1 MGHEPQHA
9 NAGPLVHLGAGGPS
23 WPRELDH
30 IEVPPEALWLR
41 GRIELLAVRPRV
53 AIVGSR
59 APTEYGLTQARRFGG
74 ALAAAG
80 VCVVSGLARGID
92 AAAHEAALERG
103 GATLAVVG
111 SGVDRPW
118 PEGPLA
124 ERMAHSGLLLSE
136 LAPGTPP
143 RRHHFPLRN
152 RLIAGLCTAVVVVEA
167 AARSGSLITARWA
180 VDQGREVLAIP
191 GRVDRPLSVGCLE
204 LIAKGARVAIGPS
217 DVLDVLGLAA
227 EARGAPPL
235 PTTPLLEELATGA
248 LCADDLSRRLARP
261 LMGVLAELAELE
273 LDGRVSRGPGGLYR
287 RLA

>member
-1 MGHEPQHA
+1 MGHETHRPDGDA
-9 NAGPLVHLGAGGPS
+9 LVHLVAGCPA

-30 IEVPPEALWLR
+30 IEAPPESLWLR
-41 GRIELLAVRPRV
+41 GRPEILAVRPRV

-59 APTEYGLTQARRFGG
+59 APTEYGLAQARRFAG

-80 VCVVSGLARGID
+80 VCVVSGLARGVD
-92 AAAHEAALERG
+92 AAAHEAALERE

-118 PEGPLA
+118 PDGPLA
-124 ERMAHSGLLLSE
+124 ERMIRGALLVSE
-136 LAPGTPP
+136 LLPGTPP

-152 RLIAGLCTAVVVVEA
+152 RLIAGLCTAVLVVEA

-180 VDQGREVLAIP
+180 VDQGREVLAVP
-191 GRVDRPLSVGCLE
+191 GRVDRPLSTGCLE

-227 EARGAPPL
+227 KSQRAPAL
-235 PTTPLLEELATGA
+235 PTTPLLEALATEA
-248 LCADDLSRRLARP
+248 VCADDLSRRLARP
-261 LMGVLAELAELE
+261 LMGLLAELAELE
-273 LDGRVSRGPGGLYR
+273 LDGRVARGPGGLYR